1 MSRTIY
7 INRKDD
13 YGNLETVDEFSVNDF
28 KGRISF
34 LKYAKEMLKEYRL
47 SDRSAHY
54 YMSQKACKDWYD
66 YEVEEVNDECLYCQP
81 RTYC

>member
-34 LKYAKEMLKEYRL
+34 LKYAREMLNYYQL
-47 SDRSAHY
+47 GDRSAHY
-54 YMSQKACKDWYD
+54 YMSQKACKDWYES
-66 YEVEEVNDECLYCQP
+66 YKEVTNGN
-81 RTYC
+81 